1 MTQNRFMEAALV
13 LKRLPCLEQVL
24 ILIGLCG
31 TGLVVTDLLRTG
43 LATVHPLSG
52 LLLAGSGALFWWRA
66 LHHQPRQPATMPPNA
81 DTGVLQSMAAL
92 DQQMLQQLDRAV
104 SLSETSSLNTVERV
118 TDLHKL
124 AGQLVDYLLAA
135 KQQSV
140 EMQEMIELNGSI
152 ATEFAQFVQALP
164 QQIAQERDHLT
175 RLVTDVRQLSSISE
189 TIRDMARQTEI
200 LSINAAIAAA
210 HAGES
215 GRAFAVL
222 ASEVRRLAVESS
234 TSAQTI
240 EQKIQRL
247 VDTVQA
253 RTAGEFAQRMQHNER
268 EIVRLLTLTSKF
280 DEGYLDMRQ
289 FYTMLLTAIT
299 EHNTKLSQ
307 GILSLLDA
315 GQYQDV
321 FKQIIGRQTP
331 VFEQRHALL
340 DHLLTQVH
348 SGKPDMAALD
358 ARAQALLTQYMAS
371 ENAHRPPDL
380 QADRSADQTA
390 SPPHIELF

>member
-1 MTQNRFMEAALV
+1 MKNQSIAATLV
-13 LKRLPCLEQVL
+13 LKRFPSLEQVL
-24 ILIGLCG
+24 MLVGLCG
-31 TGLVVTDLLRTG
+31 TGLVVLDLLRTG

-52 LLLAGSGALFWWRA
+52 LLLAGSGVLFWWRA
-66 LHHQPRQPATMPPNA
+66 LHYRPECPVTTPPEA
-81 DTGVLQSMAAL
+81 ETGVLQSMAAL
-92 DQQMLQQLDRAV
+92 DQQMLRQLDHAV
-104 SLSETSSLNTVERV
+104 SISEISSLNTVERV

-124 AGQLVDYLLAA
+124 AGQLVDYLVTA

-152 ATEFAQFVQALP
+152 ATEFAHFVQALP
-164 QQIAQERDHLT
+164 NQIAQERDHLA
-175 RLVTDVRQLSSISE
+175 RLVTEVRQLSSISE

-222 ASEVRRLAVESS
+222 ATEVRRLALESS

-240 EQKIQRL
+240 EQKIHRL

-268 EIVRLLTLTSKF
+268 EIARLLTLTSKF

-289 FYTMLLTAIT
+289 FYTMLLTAIR

-348 SGKPDMAALD
+348 RGKLDLVALD
-358 ARAQALLTQYMAS
+358 AQARALLDQYMAI
-371 ENAHRPPDL
+371 EDAHRFPEQHTDDP
-380 QADRSADQTA
+380 AGRPGA
-390 SPPHIELF
+390 PNIELF